1 MKSITSI
8 KLSDRKGNKKEFKI
22 LPTGDANREV
32 SAIAIVGATVH
43 FL

>member
-8 KLSDRKGNKKEFKI
+8 KLSDSNKKEFKI